1 MPVGGNRIIRVDVRI
16 VAATNEDLEELVEQG
31 SFRRDLY
38 YRLNTLPALIPP
50 LRQRE
55 GDLLLL
61 IEHFRK
67 KSGVEFTLSPELEQ
81 MLLAH
86 QWRGNIRELRNVVE
100 YFSYTGSQVITPED
114 LPPTFHYLPA
124 GSSGVRL
131 APTVS
136 VATAAPANLPD
147 PTSPPPQLNEEQWMI
162 LQLIHQAARQGR
174 PAGRDSLL
182 SAARQ
187 MNRPLSQQQVRRLM
201 SELAQAGY
209 LRIER
214 GRGGSHLTEEGI
226 RLLTARTSNDQL

>member
-1 MPVGGNRIIRVDVRI
+1 
-16 VAATNEDLEELVEQG
+16 
-31 SFRRDLY
+31 
-38 YRLNTLPALIPP
+38 
-50 LRQRE
+50 
-55 GDLLLL
+55 
-61 IEHFRK
+61 
-67 KSGVEFTLSPELEQ
+67 
-81 MLLAH
+81 
-86 QWRGNIRELRNVVE
+86 
-100 YFSYTGSQVITPED
+100 
-114 LPPTFHYLPA
+114 
-124 GSSGVRL
+124 
-131 APTVS
+131 
-136 VATAAPANLPD
+136 
-147 PTSPPPQLNEEQWMI
+147 MI

>member
-1 MPVGGNRIIRVDVRI
+1 
-16 VAATNEDLEELVEQG
+16 
-31 SFRRDLY
+31 
-38 YRLNTLPALIPP
+38 
-50 LRQRE
+50 
-55 GDLLLL
+55 
-61 IEHFRK
+61 
-67 KSGVEFTLSPELEQ
+67 

-124 GSSGVRL
+124 GSTNGRL
-131 APTVS
+131 SPTVS
-136 VATAAPANLPD
+136 VSAAVPASSPE
-147 PTSPPPQLNEEQWMI
+147 PVSPPPQLSEEQWMV

-182 SAARQ
+182 TAARQ

-201 SELAQAGY
+201 SELAQLGY

-214 GRGGSHLTEEGI
+214 GRSGSHLTEQGLQ
-226 RLLTARTSNDQL
+226 LLSAHVANDQL